1 MPGRSSTATSS
12 PAPPGACPKTSG
24 APSAARRRRPTEHRG
39 AQRRAAM
46 RRDAVASPNSCG
58 IAHHRRT
65 RRHVPRDHTA
75 RSDDGIVADTHPRQD
90 EGAAADPD
98 VAPDLDRAAEL
109 EPGRPLR
116 EAARMI
122 GGQDLHARAAL
133 RLVTDGYRDDV
144 QDHAVE
150 VEEDMRAEADVDAG
164 GAVERRADDAS
175 LADGGRSAER
185 RVGKEWCRRW

>member
-1 MPGRSSTATSS
+1 
-12 PAPPGACPKTSG
+12 
-24 APSAARRRRPTEHRG
+24 
-39 AQRRAAM
+39 M

-98 VAPDLDRAAEL
+98 VAPDIDRAAEL

-122 GGQDLHARAAL
+122 GGQDLHARADL
-133 RLVTDGYRDDV
+133 SLVTDGDRDDV

-150 VEEDMRAEADVDAG
+150 VEEDMRAEADVEAVV
-164 GAVERRADDAS
+164 AVERRADDAYV
-175 LADGGRSAER
+175 ADGGEALEEELKPFRGGQGEG
-185 RVGKEWCRRW
+185 RVG